1 LVALRSRTPRRIA
14 FVIPYGTRDEGFFPD
29 TLAMLLAGRAA
40 ASGHHVLGAR
50 VFYDGG
56 DPHKDDRVRERLRA
70 FLVASRPELVVT
82 ERLFDPAPLRRAAD
96 EVGASI
102 ALLSWGDN
110 EGIDE
115 ADFVIGAHP
124 GLDRTRRTQ
133 RSPSAGEIVVAFE
146 ALIGAGL
153 DPARSIPGV
162 SVRDGEGWTH
172 GPDATSA
179 GLPRPIAPY
188 TTWEVIAEG
197 EVPARRRVFLFGNAG
212 CPYARATKDEAHY
225 AGLDLD
231 QPGLSRLGCAFCQ
244 AGGDYQKR
252 ADAEVIGELLDQ
264 AFALGRAF
272 PDARER
278 VLIDQMPIR
287 YLAPLLEEAHA
298 RGLSPGRWLFAA
310 RPDTFVRERER
321 LEGAV
326 LVAERTGQA
335 LDLYLSGFESFSDT
349 ELARY
354 NKGVTR
360 ADLLGSIASMRSLAA
375 AHPTAFTYA
384 RARGHSLILWSPW
397 TGLGDLDAN
406 VETFRQQGVGELFDD
421 AVRNRVRLYPGLP
434 ITLAA
439 DRDGAL
445 DSGWDEAG
453 EGAAR
458 LKGYAVELPW
468 RFLDAR
474 TALARRVTTMLRT
487 ELPGPA
493 EIDHL
498 AAAVD
503 YARVAERLETVDMV
517 GLTAAVRALRACLAR
532 LAPART
538 EAATVVSFAGGCN
551 SGCATCVNRER
562 WLPDDEPSIASRVDE
577 ARARAGAIVLA
588 GREPTVH
595 PAFLKLVAR
604 ASQGGRTVG
613 VVTNGRRFAVP
624 RFAEAAH
631 RAGLRAASVKLF
643 ATDAEASDE
652 IQRVPG
658 AHAQACEG
666 ARALARHLPALELRV
681 PLSARSIGGLPAMA
695 SLAVQLGILRI
706 RIEVGLDALEL
717 HRIQD
722 AIVAIE
728 TLKGAA
734 DERGVLLI
742 ASPLEQGTRAFRDLP
757 RAPAPLDARAT

>member
-1 LVALRSRTPRRIA
+1 M
-14 FVIPYGTRDEGFFPD
+14 IPYGTRDEGFFPD

-40 ASGHHVLGAR
+40 AAGHQVHGVR
-50 VFYDGG
+50 VFYDGV
-56 DPHKDDRVRERLRA
+56 DPEKDARVRERLRA
-70 FLVASRPELVVT
+70 FLVAARPELVVT
-82 ERLFDPAPLRRAAD
+82 ERLFDPEPLRRAAD

-146 ALIGAGL
+146 ALLGAGV
-153 DPARSIPGV
+153 DGARPIPGV
-162 SVRDGEGWTH
+162 SVKHGEGWQH
-172 GPDATSA
+172 GPDAISCP
-179 GLPRPIAPY
+179 LPRPIAPH
-188 TTWEVIAEG
+188 TAWEVIAEG

-212 CPYARATKDEAHY
+212 CPYARATKDEPHFD
-225 AGLDLD
+225 GLDLD

-252 ADAEVIGELLDQ
+252 ADAEVVDELLEQ
-264 AFALGRAF
+264 ALAFERAF
-272 PDARER
+272 PEARER

-287 YLAPLLEEAHA
+287 YLAQLLEAAHA
-298 RGLSPGRWLFAA
+298 RALSPGRWLFAA

-321 LEGAV
+321 LAGAA
-326 LVAERTGQA
+326 LVAERTGQS
-335 LDLYLSGFESFSDT
+335 LDLYLSGFESFSDA

-360 ADLLGSIASMRSLAA
+360 ADLLGSIAAMRSLAA
-375 AHPTAFTYA
+375 AHPDAFTYA

-397 TGLGDLDAN
+397 TRPEDLWAN
-406 VETFRQQGVGELFDD
+406 IETFREAGVGELFDD

-439 DRDGAL
+439 ERDGLL
-445 DSGWDEAG
+445 DGGWDEGG

-458 LKGYAVELPW
+458 IKGYAVELPW

-498 AAAVD
+498 AAATAYASRAGGAVD
-503 YARVAERLETVDMV
+503 EDGVDEDGAE
-517 GLTAAVRALRACLAR
+517 LTSAVRALRAR
-532 LAPART
+532 LSSLTPNRT
-538 EAATVVSFAGGCN
+538 EAAAVVTFAGACN
-551 SGCATCVNRER
+551 SGCAGCVNRER
-562 WLPDDEPSIASRVDE
+562 WLPDDEASID
-577 ARARAGAIVLA
+577 ARIESARQRPVAIVLA

-595 PAFLKLVAR
+595 PAFLKLLAR
-604 ASQGGRTVG
+604 AARGDRSVG
-613 VVTNGRRFAVP
+613 VVTNARRFAVP
-624 RFAEAAH
+624 RFAEAAR
-631 RAGLRAASVKLF
+631 RAGLRAASIKLF
-643 ATDAEASDE
+643 ASDAAIADE

-658 AHAQACEG
+658 AHAQACAG
-666 ARALARHLPALELRV
+666 ARALAMQLPALEIRA
-681 PLSARSIGGLPAMA
+681 PLSARSIAGLPGMA
-695 SLAVQLGILRI
+695 ALALQLGIPRI
-706 RIEVGLDALEL
+706 RIEVALDALGL
-717 HRIQD
+717 DRIED
-722 AIVAIE
+722 AIEAIDGLE
-728 TLKGAA
+728 AA
-734 DERGVLLI
+734 ARERGVMLI

-757 RAPAPLDARAT
+757 RAVLPIAARAT